1 MERLRNLV
9 AWIGEQIIYFLIYVF
24 GQKTDLSKNPWIKGP
39 LGSDYIGDKP
49 YEEVA
54 AAEGLKLVRNSQV
67 GGLIPN
73 FDLLNGSGFDASKIH
88 PKVRAFYENTAE
100 YRMDVWPRTYF
111 PANIGL
117 WLLVT
122 TISRKVNQLNFPT
135 NALDMALGMTSEI
148 ILLKQ
153 ADDKVKYTGWFRK
166 VAGSDRVLYN
176 GFYMVQECPKANAPC
191 VKVVFPMPDGNATV
205 ILRPELGENGA
216 LFLNSDGKGFG
227 DVGFYRIQQRSSGMR
242 IWLVSSLKENF
253 HVFVDKEG
261 VLRCDHFIKFLGLPV
276 VKLHYR
282 IAHKI

>member
-1 MERLRNLV
+1 MEFVRNCV
-9 AWIGEQIIYFLIYVF
+9 AWIGEQIVYALIRIF
-24 GQKTDLSKNPWIKGP
+24 GKKTDFATHPWLNGP

-54 AAEGLKLVRNSQV
+54 EAEGLTLIRDSEV
-67 GGLIPN
+67 GGLIPD
-73 FDLLNGSGFDASKIH
+73 FDALSGPGFDASKIH
-88 PKVRAFYENTAE
+88 PDVRAFYEHTAKH
-100 YRMDVWPRTYF
+100 RMDVWPKTYF
-111 PANIGL
+111 PANIAL

-153 ADDKVKYTGWFRK
+153 ANDKVKYTGWFRK
-166 VAGSDRVLYN
+166 IAGSDRVLYN
-176 GFYMVQECPKANAPC
+176 GFYMVEKCPESATPS

-216 LFLNSDGKGFG
+216 LILNSHGKGFG
-227 DVGFYRIQQRSSGMR
+227 DVGFYRVQLGSSGLR
-242 IWLVSSLKENF
+242 VWLVSSLKENF
-253 HVFVDKEG
+253 RVYVDKENI
-261 VLRCDHFIKFLGLPV
+261 LRCDHSISFLGMRV

-282 IAHKI
+282 IQAKD